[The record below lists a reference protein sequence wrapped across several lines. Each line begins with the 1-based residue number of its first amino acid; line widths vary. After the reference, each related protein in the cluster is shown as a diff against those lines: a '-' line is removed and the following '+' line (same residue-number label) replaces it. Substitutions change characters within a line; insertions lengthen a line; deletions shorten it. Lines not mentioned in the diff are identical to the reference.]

1 MTISVLVS
9 TFFLTFL
16 MAIGLFFFIRASV
29 KERIEETKFASAQ
42 PQADLLEVEQYF
54 VQRAY
59 LLVSSDA
66 ASDQLTFEGFVRPS
80 LFLAIFLSFLAAVGI
95 LCLVLVLSILLP
107 QFSNLLL
114 GLVLLSPGA
123 GIFYWRS
130 AARPEQVL
138 LKIESEKQASGTD
151 QTFMKVVAHRDELAE
166 LKRTLQLKE
175 SE

>member
-1 MTISVLVS
+1 
-9 TFFLTFL
+9 

-29 KERIEETKFASAQ
+29 KERIEETKFTSAQ
-42 PQADLLEVEQYF
+42 PQADLLEQVQQYF

-114 GLVLLSPGA
+114 GLVLLAPGA

-175 SE
+175 IE